1 MKNMEE
7 LDTTRIKEMKT
18 TKKLQLNV
26 KKNKTQI
33 LSYYKTFRVP
43 TR

>member
-1 MKNMEE
+1 MRH
-7 LDTTRIKEMKT
+7 TRIKEMKT

-26 KKNKTQI
+26 KRKIKTQI
-33 LSYYKTFRVP
+33 LSYYEAFRAP